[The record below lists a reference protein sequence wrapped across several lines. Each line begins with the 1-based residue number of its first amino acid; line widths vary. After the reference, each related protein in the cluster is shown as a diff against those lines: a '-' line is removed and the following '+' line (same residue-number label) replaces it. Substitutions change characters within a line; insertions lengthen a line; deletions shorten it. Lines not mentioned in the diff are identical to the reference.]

1 MAKREPVRVFEY
13 ERLYNEKRKGGRLT
27 IPQFEAL
34 VKYNQEHDNRFFT
47 VIHQGIQF
55 KQYVGVIQ
63 VGGLT
68 IEVLPKADREAA
80 TDEARQR
87 WHDVLFQMLRVCQR
101 IRLEGSTDAD
111 LRLRHATLLDLYI
124 DLFLVEVEQLLH
136 RGLSRQYHAVES
148 NRTALTGRLEF
159 QRHITRNL
167 VHKERF
173 YVRHQVYDREHLLHQ
188 ILQEALMLI
197 PNLSGSP
204 DLSDKVGR
212 LLLDFPDLPRRK
224 VSQKLFDQLSYN
236 RKTEH
241 YSEAI
246 QLARLLLLNY
256 SPDIRHGRNNVL
268 AILFDMN
275 ELFEE
280 YIFRQVRRAAP
291 ADVKVRSQVGKQF
304 WEYKRIRPDIVIEK
318 EGLTYV
324 LDTKWKVL
332 KDLKPADADL
342 KQMYVYHHYL
352 GAQKTILL
360 YPNVYDLSS
369 RKGKYHMPKESGL
382 ECHMQFVNV
391 LTEDGKLNEW
401 VGEEVLR
408 MLGGEF
414 IFPLNAGS

>member
-13 ERLYNEKRKGGRLT
+13 ERLYNEKRKDGRLT

-34 VKYNQEHDNRFFT
+34 VKYNQGHDNRFFT
-47 VIHQGIQF
+47 VIHQGIKF
-55 KQYVGVIQ
+55 NQYVGVIQ

-68 IEVLPKADREAA
+68 IEILPKADKHSFADADR
-80 TDEARQR
+80 TQ
-87 WHDVLFQMLRVCQR
+87 WHEVLFQMLRFCKK
-101 IRLEGSTDAD
+101 IRLQGSTDAD

-124 DLFLVEVEQLLH
+124 DLFLYEVEQLLH
-136 RGLSRQYHAVES
+136 RGLTRQYRTEGS
-148 NRTALTGRLEF
+148 NRAALTGRLEF
-159 QRHITRNL
+159 QQHISRNL

-173 YVRHQVYDREHLLHQ
+173 YVRHQVYDHEHLLHQ
-188 ILQEALMLI
+188 ILQEALLLI
-197 PNLSGSP
+197 PNLSSNP
-204 DLSDKVGR
+204 DLGDKVGR

-241 YSEAI
+241 YREAI

-291 ADVKVRSQVGKQF
+291 AGVKVRSQVNKRF
-304 WEYKRIRPDIVIEK
+304 WESKLIRPDIVIEK
-318 EGLTYV
+318 GDATYV
-324 LDTKWKVL
+324 LDTKWKIL

-352 GAQKTILL
+352 GAQKTVLL
-360 YPNVYDLSS
+360 YPRVGDLSP
-369 RKGKYHMPKESGL
+369 RKGKYHVPRESDF
-382 ECHMQFVNV
+382 ECHLQFVNV
-391 LTEDGKLNEW
+391 LAEGKLNLR
-401 VGEEVLR
+401 VGEEVLG
-408 MLGGEF
+408 MWE
-414 IFPLNAGS
+414 I